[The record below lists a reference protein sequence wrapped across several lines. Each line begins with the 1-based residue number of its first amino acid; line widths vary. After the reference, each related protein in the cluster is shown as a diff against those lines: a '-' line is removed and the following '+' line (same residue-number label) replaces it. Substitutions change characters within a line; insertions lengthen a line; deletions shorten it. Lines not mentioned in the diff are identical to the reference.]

1 MQMKCAWQAYLKL
14 IPHRMRGEIDLYGR
28 ESLQELRLRTGSE
41 LELVYQQGSRRL
53 PIRATNDDISFVI
66 NAASEYS
73 PWAAVSVSKGF
84 ITAQGGHR
92 VGICGVAT
100 VHDNKMTGISQ
111 PTSLCIRVAREFE
124 NIAAGLDTLVDSIL
138 IIGPPNSGKTTLLRD
153 LIRMKSNL
161 GQGNVVVVDERE
173 ELFPL
178 VKGESCFTCGLQTDI
193 LSACP
198 KNIGI
203 ETVLR
208 TMNPAWIA
216 VDEITAQSDCDALL
230 HAGWCGVN
238 LLATAHAG
246 SLQDLKT
253 RPVYR
258 SIIDFRLFSSVVILQ
273 KDKSWRI
280 ERM

>member
-1 MQMKCAWQAYLKL
+1 MRCAWQAYLKL
-14 IPHRMRGEIDLYGR
+14 IPHRMRKEIDLYGR
-28 ESLQELRLRTGSE
+28 DKLQELRLRTGSE
-41 LELVYQQGSRRL
+41 LELVFQQGSRRL
-53 PIRATNDDISFVI
+53 PLRATTDDIAFVI

-73 PWAAVSVSKGF
+73 PWAATSVSKGF
-84 ITAQGGHR
+84 ITAEGGHR
-92 VGICGVAT
+92 VGICGVVT
-100 VHDNKMTGISQ
+100 VQDNKMIGISQ
-111 PTSLCIRVAREFE
+111 PTSLCVRVAREFE
-124 NIAAGLDTLVDSIL
+124 NIASGLETITDSIL

-173 ELFPL
+173 ELFPI
-178 VKGESCFTCGLQTDI
+178 VKGESCFSQGFQTDI
-193 LSACP
+193 LTACP

-208 TMNPAWIA
+208 TMNPRWIA

-246 SLQDLKT
+246 SLEDLKT

-258 SIIDFRLFSSVVILQ
+258 SIVDYRLFSKIVVLQ
-273 KDKSWRI
+273 RDKSWHI

>member
-1 MQMKCAWQAYLKL
+1 MRCAWQAYLKL
-14 IPHRMRGEIDLYGR
+14 IPHRMRREIDLYGR
-28 ESLQELRLRTGSE
+28 EGLQELRLRTGSE
-41 LELVYQQGSRRL
+41 LELVFQQGSRRL
-53 PIRATNDDISFVI
+53 PLRATTDDIAFVI

-73 PWAAVSVSKGF
+73 PWAATSVSKGF
-84 ITAQGGHR
+84 ITAEGGHR

-100 VHDNKMTGISQ
+100 VQDNKMIGISQ
-111 PTSLCIRVAREFE
+111 PTSLCVRVAREFE
-124 NIAAGLDTLVDSIL
+124 NIASGLETITDSIL

-173 ELFPL
+173 ELFPI
-178 VKGESCFTCGLQTDI
+178 VKGESCFLQGFQTDI
-193 LSACP
+193 LTTCP

-208 TMNPAWIA
+208 TMNPRWIA

-246 SLQDLKT
+246 SLEDLKT

-258 SIIDFRLFSSVVILQ
+258 SIVDYRLFSTIVVLQ
-273 KDKSWRI
+273 RDKSWHI

>member
-1 MQMKCAWQAYLKL
+1 MRCAWQAYLKL
-14 IPHRMRGEIDLYGR
+14 IPHRMRREIDELGR
-28 ESLQELRLRTGSE
+28 EELQELRFRIGTE
-41 LELVYQQGSRRL
+41 IELVFQQGSRRL
-53 PIRATNDDISFVI
+53 PFKATNDDIVFVI
-66 NAASEYS
+66 NAVSEYS
-73 PWAAVSVSKGF
+73 PWAATSVSKGF

-92 VGICGVAT
+92 VGICGVST
-100 VHDNKMTGISQ
+100 VHNQKMVGISQ
-111 PTSLCIRVAREFE
+111 PTSLCIRVARDFD
-124 NIAAGLDTLVDSIL
+124 NIARGLEALTDSIL

-153 LIRMKSNL
+153 LVRAKSNDE
-161 GQGNVVVVDERE
+161 QGNIAVVDERE

-178 VKGESCFTCGLQTDI
+178 VKGIPCFSPGLNTDI
-193 LSACP
+193 LTACP
-198 KNIGI
+198 KAIGI

-208 TMNPAWIA
+208 TMSPQWIA

-230 HAGWCGVN
+230 QAGWCGVH

-246 SLQDLKT
+246 TLQDLKT

-258 SIIDFRLFSSVVILQ
+258 SIVDYRLFSSVVILQ

>member
-1 MQMKCAWQAYLKL
+1 MRCAWQAYLKL
-14 IPHRMRGEIDLYGR
+14 IPHRMRREIDIYGR
-28 ESLQELRLRTGSE
+28 EGLQELRLRTGSE
-41 LELVYQQGSRRL
+41 LELVFQQGSRRL
-53 PIRATNDDISFVI
+53 PFKATNDDIAFVI

-73 PWAAVSVSKGF
+73 PWAAASVSNGF
-84 ITAQGGHR
+84 VTALGGHR

-100 VHDNKMTGISQ
+100 VQDGKMIGISQ
-111 PTSLCIRVAREFE
+111 PTSLCIRVARDFE
-124 NIAAGLDTLVDSIL
+124 NIASGLESITDSVL

-161 GQGNVVVVDERE
+161 GQGNVAVVDERE
-173 ELFPL
+173 EIFPL
-178 VKGESCFTCGLQTDI
+178 VKGVPCFSLGLQTDV
-193 LSACP
+193 LTACP
-198 KNIGI
+198 KNIGV

-208 TMNPAWIA
+208 TMSPAWIA

-230 HAGWCGVN
+230 HAGWCGVH

-246 SLQDLKT
+246 TLQDLKT

-258 SIIDFRLFSSVVILQ
+258 SIVDYRLFSTVVILQ

>member
-1 MQMKCAWQAYLKL
+1 MRCAWQAYLKL
-14 IPHRMRGEIDLYGR
+14 FPHRMRQEIDQYGR
-28 ESLQELRLRTGSE
+28 DGLQEIHFRIGSDI
-41 LELVYQQGSRRL
+41 ELVSQQGSHML
-53 PIRATNDDISFVI
+53 PITATKDDIVFVI

-73 PWAAVSVSKGF
+73 PWAATSVSKGF
-84 ITAQGGHR
+84 ITAHGGHR

-100 VHDNKMTGISQ
+100 VQEGRMTGISQ
-111 PTSLCIRVAREFE
+111 PTSLCIRVARDFD
-124 NIAAGLDTLVDSIL
+124 NISDGLESLSESTL

-153 LIRMKSNL
+153 LIRKISNT
-161 GQGNVVVVDERE
+161 GQGNVAVVDERE
-173 ELFPL
+173 EIFPL
-178 VKGESCFTCGLQTDI
+178 VNSNPCFPTGLQTDV
-193 LSACP
+193 LSSCP

-208 TMNPAWIA
+208 TMSPQWIA

-246 SLQDLKT
+246 TLDDLKT

-258 SIIDFRLFSSVVILQ
+258 SIIDYRLFSSVVILE

>member
-1 MQMKCAWQAYLKL
+1 MICAWQAYLKL
-14 IPHRMRGEIDLYGR
+14 IPHRMRQETDQYGR
-28 ESLQELRLRTGSE
+28 DKLQEIRMRVGSNIE
-41 LELVYQQGSRRL
+41 LISHQGSHRL
-53 PIRATNDDISFVI
+53 PFKATKDDLSFVI

-73 PWAAVSVSKGF
+73 PWAATSASKGF
-84 ITAQGGHR
+84 VTAQGGHR

-100 VHDNKMTGISQ
+100 VRDEKMTGISQ
-111 PTSLCIRVAREFE
+111 PTSLCIRVARDFD
-124 NIAAGLDTLVDSIL
+124 NISDGLETLSESTL

-153 LIRMKSNL
+153 LIRKISST
-161 GQGNVVVVDERE
+161 GQGNVAVVDERE
-173 ELFPL
+173 EIFPL
-178 VKGESCFTCGLQTDI
+178 VNGVLCFPSGTQTDI

-203 ETVLR
+203 ESVLR
-208 TMNPAWIA
+208 TMSPQWIA

-230 HAGWCGVN
+230 HAGWCGVK

-246 SLQDLKT
+246 TLQDLKT

-258 SIIDFRLFSSVVILQ
+258 SIIEYGLFSSVVILQ
-273 KDKSWRI
+273 KDKSWRT